1 MRRRLRKAFLRA
13 QIIVA
18 IRLFRFRQRAI
29 VSTRPFRH
37 YVSRSLATVIG
48 TIVGALCLL
57 SPTTTDLAAHLSEV
71 NLTSALIIGSAL
83 ALVLSLSII
92 PAQRAAEAFSPA
104 ILKIYA
110 RDRALLLV
118 FVLLSGAS
126 LLSVLFG
133 TGWTLGWSTG
143 QTLFI
148 QFLVLGISFDALR
161 AFYLRTLALLNPQ
174 TAVTLVLNECDLT
187 IARVRRTVERLAR
200 ILRTESNPPEMQ
212 PVVRAQLFAASQI
225 VSSLRG
231 WIGQL
236 DEFAHKALARKDT
249 DAVNTIMTA
258 MRAIGFRYVEA
269 RRTSLVLVPDFDNII
284 LGGQSDLSKVLDP
297 IHENLW
303 AMCKQ
308 AAKGDN
314 ELVVRHCIQTLG
326 AMTVYAL
333 TVIHNH
339 SGLYRSAP
347 LAYSPCF
354 YLGRCAGIA
363 LGARMLDA
371 VLAAIRSLGEI
382 LQKITRDV
390 ERSTV
395 ETQAIET
402 LFHIAAA
409 SYGIQEAVFICFPA
423 VQASLYAALHDIRIR
438 GYRSQSTLDTVLR
451 ELLSLVP
458 NEVAMEKAGQRL
470 MKTFPPYSL
479 GFDANI
485 PALLADVANAVKPV
499 DPERHWVSPFA
510 EFLEASGDIVAH
522 YRELTRIDF
531 QDTQLRMWVVRS
543 IISCAKVHIGLL
555 DNPPPGSERFV
566 GEVNDQLQDF
576 IQAVV
581 HFFPQRNPGS
591 SHHASTATDGLAVL
605 GMMLL
610 EGDRLDSARAC
621 AVAIAAVA
629 VSCLGPQA
637 GAYVAADQYTN
648 IEILARAADA
658 LGHRPA
664 ATGFRALIAKPP
676 ETDDTEWLVLFQEYL
691 TRIGQLEDTLQRFDR
706 GSALPDDPVQMLR
719 TLLVRTRSPL

>member
-1 MRRRLRKAFLRA
+1 
-13 QIIVA
+13 
-18 IRLFRFRQRAI
+18 
-29 VSTRPFRH
+29 
-37 YVSRSLATVIG
+37 LATVIG
-48 TIVGALCLL
+48 AIVGALCLL

-118 FVLLSGAS
+118 FLLLSGAS

-148 QFLVLGISFDALR
+148 QFLVLGLSVDALR

-187 IARVRRTVERLAR
+187 IAGVRRTVERLAR

-258 MRAIGFRYVEA
+258 MRTISFRYVEA
-269 RRTSLVLVPDFDNII
+269 RRTSLVLVPDFDNLI
-284 LGGQSDLSKVLDP
+284 LGGQSDLSNVLDP
-297 IHENLW
+297 IHENLL

-326 AMTVYAL
+326 AMTEYAL

-339 SGLYRSAP
+339 NGLYRSAP

-382 LQKITRDV
+382 LQRITRDV

-409 SYGIQEAVFICFPA
+409 SYDIQDVTICFRA

-438 GYRSQSTLDTVLR
+438 GYRSQSTLETVLR
-451 ELLSLVP
+451 EVLSLVP

-479 GFDANI
+479 GFEVNI
-485 PALLADVANAVKPV
+485 PALLADVANAVKPA
-499 DPERHWVSPFA
+499 DPQRHWVNPFA

-522 YRELTRIDF
+522 YRELSRIDF

-543 IISCAKVHIGLL
+543 IISCAKVHIALL
-555 DNPPPGSERFV
+555 NNPPPRSEQFV
-566 GEVNDQLQDF
+566 SEVNDQLQDF

-581 HFFPQRNPGS
+581 HFFPQGNPHS
-591 SHHASTATDGLAVL
+591 ARHANDATDGLAVL

-610 EGDRLDSARAC
+610 ERDRLDSARAC
-621 AVAIAAVA
+621 AVAIAAIA
-629 VSCLGPQA
+629 VSCLA
-637 GAYVAADQYTN
+637 SKARAYVAADQYTN

-658 LGHRPA
+658 LGHGPA

-676 ETDDTEWLVLFQEYL
+676 ETNDTEWLARFQEYL
-691 TRIGQLEDTLQRFDR
+691 TRIGQLEDRLQRFDR
-706 GSALPDDPVQMLR
+706 GFALPDDPVQMLR
-719 TLLVRTRSPL
+719 TLLARTRSPL